1 MKLKP
6 SGNPVRPPMPN
17 IGRKAK
23 ANMDAGLNRIDPFHS
38 VINRQVRRITDGID
52 MIMVVV
58 WKKVATFALIP
69 VRYMWCAQTIKD
81 RKPKTNSAAT
91 ITL

>member
-1 MKLKP
+1 
-6 SGNPVRPPMPN
+6 MPN
-17 IGRKAK
+17 IGRNAR
-23 ANMDAGLNRIDPFHS
+23 ANMEAGLNRIDPFQS

-58 WKKVATFALIP
+58 WKNVATFALIP
-69 VRYMWCAQTIKD
+69 VRYMWCAHTMKD
-81 RKPKTNSAAT
+81 KKPSTNSAAT